1 MMIEELLRERIDL
14 GENEWAEFK
23 REFGATSAV
32 LPSVIAFANGL
43 FEGWVIF
50 GVTDRGKIVGVT
62 DALRMEEQLRR
73 MCQQQCNPPLDV
85 IIETVAIDTV
95 DVLVLRVKGAKD
107 AKPYRQKERETYWI
121 RRGGRNEVVNAAEA
135 RAFVEQNY
143 QVFSPALHT
152 LHVAGFRSL
161 YDMTMNLKPLNIII
175 GPNASGKSNVF
186 KALSFVRDLV
196 REGIGASHQEIGR
209 NLFWYGVP
217 EESETRFTL
226 DLTMAIPEQRGRF
239 DPHYEVEIQ
248 WEGERP
254 AIAKENLKL
263 RLEPAGPKVE
273 FINRNRGM
281 IDRYAE
287 RIEDSEGRKAVS
299 PEYVPVKGKLPLR
312 IAALATYGREST
324 FAPLQKL
331 YEFILG
337 WRFLRVDPNAARA
350 SVIPSGADGEIP
362 ALQDDAGNL
371 SAFLYALQN
380 HDEFDYL
387 WDEIQERL
395 GHAIQSPQAVEVIQ
409 RSSLMGGV
417 GKVEMTFS
425 EHFFPEQSI
434 PAESMSDGTISLL
447 ATLAGLI
454 GDPDA
459 TLLCLEEPDQ
469 GLHPHLMGRLA
480 DAIRSVVDLEPEPGD
495 EEFRCP
501 QVIITT
507 HSPDFMDCFDLRA
520 ERDYLQVFIARRDA
534 EGKTFFEP
542 ITAEEFEPWLDQ
554 YRLGSLAR
562 KNILDQGVF

>member
-1 MMIEELLRERIDL
+1 MIAEILRERIDS
-14 GENEWAEFK
+14 GEDEWTEFK
-23 REFGATSAV
+23 KEFGSASAI
-32 LPSVIAFANGL
+32 LPSVVAFANGL

-50 GVTDRGKIVGVT
+50 GATERGEMVGVT
-62 DALRMEEQLRR
+62 DAPRLAEQLRR
-73 MCQQQCNPPLDV
+73 TCQQQCDPPLDV
-85 IIETVAIDTV
+85 IIETVAMDAV
-95 DVLVLRVKGAKD
+95 EVLVLRVKGAKD

-135 RAFVEQNY
+135 LAFVEQSY

-161 YDMTMNLKPLNIII
+161 YDMKMVLKPLNIII

-186 KALSFVRDLV
+186 KALNFVRDLV
-196 REGIGASHQEIGR
+196 SEGIGTAHQEIGR
-209 NLFWYGVP
+209 HLFWYGVAD
-217 EESETRFTL
+217 ESEAQCTL
-226 DLTMAIPEQRGRF
+226 GLKMAVPEQRGRLN
-239 DPHYEVEIQ
+239 PHYEVEIQ
-248 WEGERP
+248 WAENRL
-254 AIAKENLKL
+254 AIANENLEL
-263 RLEPAGPKVE
+263 RLDPAGPKE
-273 FINRNRGM
+273 AFINRQGGT
-281 IDRYAE
+281 ITRYAE
-287 RIEDSEGRKAVS
+287 RIDDGEGKKVDS

-324 FAPLQKL
+324 FAPLQNVYK
-331 YEFILG
+331 FILG
-337 WRFLRVDPNAARA
+337 WRFLRVDPKAARA
-350 SVIPSGADGEIP
+350 SVIPFGVEGELP

-380 HDEFDYL
+380 HDALDYL

-395 GHAIQSPQAVEVIQ
+395 RHAIQTPNAIKSVP
-409 RSSLMGGV
+409 RPSLTGGI

-425 EHFFPEQSI
+425 ERFFPDQSI

-447 ATLAGLI
+447 AMLAGLI

-480 DAIRSVVDLEPEPGD
+480 DAIRSVVDLDPEPGD
-495 EEFRCP
+495 EEFRRP

-520 ERDYLQVFIARRDA
+520 ERDYLQVFIARRDT
-534 EGKTFFEP
+534 EGKTYFEP
-542 ITAEEFEPWLDQ
+542 VTAEEFEPWLDQ